1 MLLLGGIHLRWSWD
15 RRQGWCE
22 WRVRPWSGQVQRKKP
37 NVVEG
42 RVVVT
47 PPPPP
52 RSWTEVYVDGPS
64 PRIVEGEPERWGRAG
79 LAALALVALPRSV
92 AAATATIVATTA
104 ATTIIVIAAIIAT
117 VVIVIVVMVTT
128 MSLTLAPLHGG
139 QDGAG
144 RGRAGGVVGVERMW
158 RRHRRV
164 GAEREFF

>member
-1 MLLLGGIHLRWSWD
+1 LLL
-15 RRQGWCE
+15 
-22 WRVRPWSGQVQRKKP
+22 
-37 NVVEG
+37 
-42 RVVVT
+42 
-47 PPPPP
+47 PPPW
-52 RSWTEVYVDGPS
+52 SWTEVYVDGPS

-92 AAATATIVATTA
+92 AVATATTVATTD

-117 VVIVIVVMVTT
+117 VVIAIVAMVTT